1 MGRFIRSEFYMPQ
14 TIKRLGAAAACA
26 VVVGLTPAVSS
37 VAYAQSGTN
46 ADKPTAR
53 QNPLDAKADVPGV
66 IYRSAL
72 QGYRPYADT
81 EPGSWI
87 ESNDR
92 VGRIGGWRVYAKEA
106 REPQAPAAGAS
117 APQEPAKAAP
127 AAHSSHKTH

>member
-1 MGRFIRSEFYMPQ
+1 MPQ

-26 VVVGLTPAVSS
+26 VVAGLTLAVSS

-46 ADKPTAR
+46 ADRPTPR
-53 QNPLDAKADVPGV
+53 QNPLDANANVPGV
-66 IYRSAL
+66 VYRSAL
-72 QGYRPYADT
+72 QGYRPYADA

-87 ESNDR
+87 ESNDL

-106 REPQAPAAGAS
+106 RESQAPTAGVS

-127 AAHSSHKTH
+127 SAPSGHKTH